1 MKIPKYVIDLMS
13 RARYNYTA
21 SGDNYAAGYTI
32 DIAKYSHYE
41 TAQAF
46 RKEIEC
52 LVKWANRQ
60 GFAAPDLDIMTAY
73 ILNVPNKTTHKSMQY
88 ATVTIYDPVMNH
100 IEKYIPKTQKAR

>member
-21 SGDNYAAGYTI
+21 SSDNYAAGYTI

-46 RKEIEC
+46 RKEIER
-52 LVKWANRQ
+52 LVNWANRQ
-60 GFAAPDLDIMTAY
+60 EGAAIDLGIMNAY
-73 ILNVPNKTTHKSMQY
+73 ILSLPNKTTYKSMQY
-88 ATVTIYDPVMNH
+88 ATVTIFDPVMKQ
-100 IEKYIPKTQKAR
+100 IGKYIPKTQKVR

>member
-1 MKIPKYVIDLMS
+1 MKIPKYVIDLMN

-46 RKEIEC
+46 RKEIER
-52 LVKWANRQ
+52 LVNWANRQ

-73 ILNVPNKTTHKSMQY
+73 ILSVPNKTKHKSMQY
-88 ATVTIYDPVMNH
+88 ATITIFDPLMKY
-100 IEKYIPKTQKAR
+100 IEKYIPKA